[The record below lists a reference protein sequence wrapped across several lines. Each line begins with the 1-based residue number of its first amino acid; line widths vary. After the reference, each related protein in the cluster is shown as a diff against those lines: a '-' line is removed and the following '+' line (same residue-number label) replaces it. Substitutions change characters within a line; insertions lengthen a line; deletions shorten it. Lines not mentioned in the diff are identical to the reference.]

1 MEPFH
6 RNKCAWPESKD
17 ILIGNGPG
25 RLLHV
30 GLREIDGMAI
40 DAWAVPGGGF
50 VARRRAE
57 QIAREL
63 ANEHP
68 AR

>member
-6 RNKCAWPESKD
+6 RKKYTTPESKD

-30 GLREIDGMAI
+30 GKREIDGLLI

-63 ANEHP
+63 ADEHP